1 MITLDKKIEILG
13 DYYTLAIDDPTAM
26 EGDFMKA
33 NHYTVFLCLAILVKW
48 VKPDNTE
55 RLGPQVDSTWSD
67 FCDYFG
73 VDKYGDFDSLS
84 EFVGFA
90 NEQG

>member
-13 DYYTLAIDDPTAM
+13 DYYSRSIDSPEAM
-26 EGDFMKA
+26 SGDFMRD
-33 NHYTVFLCLAILVKW
+33 NYDIVFLCLAILVKW

-55 RLGPQVDSTWSD
+55 RLEPQVDSTWSD

-73 VDKYGDFDSLS
+73 VDSHGEYESLS
-84 EFVGFA
+84 EFVEFA